1 MEEVLNILYDFL
13 FTTPEGVTTA
23 FGPLLVGG
31 LLSVAGGL
39 FKSGAARRAAR
50 RAREQKN
57 ILMGQLK
64 SLENGRQPLINPYS
78 NTKDLS
84 SLATDLSG
92 GLSNP
97 YGNLS
102 VATGASKMQAEE
114 ADLSLANTLDTLRAT
129 GGSAGGATALAQAA
143 LASKKGVAA
152 NIEQQEAANEKM
164 RAQGEQYLEQARFSE
179 GQRLQGIAI
188 SEGKRTQAAESAGRA
203 FKFSAQEK
211 RKDAQLAFTRQQ
223 ITGEASR
230 EFSANQAAANAI
242 GDTIGSLG
250 SSLISKGTYT
260 DSSGVMQLTKFK

>member
-1 MEEVLNILYDFL
+1 MEEVLNILYEFL
-13 FTTPEGVTTA
+13 FAAPEGVTMGI
-23 FGPLLVGG
+23 GPLLVGG
-31 LLSVAGGL
+31 AISLVGGL

-50 RAREQKN
+50 RARQEKN
-57 ILMGQLK
+57 RLRGELK

-114 ADLSLANTLDTLRAT
+114 ADLSLANTLDTLRST
-129 GGSAGGATALAQAA
+129 GASAGGATALAQAA
-143 LASKKGVAA
+143 LQSKKGIAA

-164 RAQGEQYLEQARFSE
+164 RAQGQQYLEQAKFSE

-203 FKFSAQEK
+203 FKFGAQEK

-230 EFSANQAAANAI
+230 EFSANQAAASAI
-242 GDTIGSLG
+242 GDTI
-250 SSLISKGTYT
+250 SSIGGAIIDYDYK
-260 DSSGVMQLTKFK
+260 